1 MTSRVRCSCGR
12 IYDPVK
18 HTHCPDCGAESAVE
32 SVVVAEKVKPPVPPV
47 PTGRPTPP
55 TKSGAGETKPLDF
68 QQLLRSVPWPVY
80 AGAAAVALLILIFAL
95 RPARPKVD
103 QASNEES
110 GRQAPTPQENA
121 SPTASPS
128 TGPGAPSVP
137 PGAPTFPPVV
147 PSMAVGNLAELISN
161 AGQKGIVKLKPGLYQ
176 GGIVITQPVQ
186 IVGDTTGGGQVF
198 IQSDTKDA
206 IAIRSKGVVLQN
218 LQVLFNGSGEVP
230 AISVNEN
237 GELETDGVKVM
248 SSSNYGIVVRG
259 NASMKATACT
269 FTATN
274 GTAAQ
279 IDRQSRGS
287 FTKCSFTDA
296 QNGVAVGNGSTV
308 EFSSCAFERNGVRTG
323 RGGIMTVSGD
333 KAGATIQDC
342 RFASNPSGI
351 AVGEGGTITISNSQF
366 KDNGISSTQ
375 GNSSPGL
382 IQVRTAGTAKLDN
395 TTFETNAQ
403 GVVAANG
410 GVLELTKCRFDGT
423 GLQTRGELVANSMA
437 ICGNGQGTT
446 MTVRDCTINGSASYN
461 VAVIWSAKLTME
473 NSEISGARTVGL
485 LVGDR
490 NGLPASAEVKQCKF
504 MRNTTGIGVCSG
516 SSATV
521 TDSESRENSEGVIAL
536 DRGTRL
542 SLNKTMLIGN
552 RDHGVC
558 AYGGAAAEVTDS
570 QIENNARGAQSG
582 MQQKS
587 SGTGSSLV
595 LLNTRVA
602 GNQVFGAGAYSKNQ
616 LTLNGVTFENNGKT
630 NVYKESGA
638 IVRTDGP
645 LDPGQSQASTDNAE
659 QEGDKQS
666 SGNSTKRAR
675 RTKQQRGMTD
685 DDARR
690 IIRRFFPRP

>member
-1 MTSRVRCSCGR
+1 M
-12 IYDPVK
+12 K

-32 SVVVAEKVKPPVPPV
+32 SVVVAEKVKAPSVPP
-47 PTGRPTPP
+47 PLPTPP
-55 TKSGAGETKPLDF
+55 PQRSDGQAKPPDF
-68 QQLLRSVPWPVY
+68 QQLLRSIPWPVY
-80 AGAAAVALLILIFAL
+80 AGAAAVVLLILIFAL
-95 RPARPKVD
+95 RSPRPSLNQTAKD
-103 QASNEES
+103 EN
-110 GRQAPTPQENA
+110 GRQAPTPQQGV
-121 SPTASPS
+121 SPGEMPS
-128 TGPGAPSVP
+128 TGPTAPPGAPNVG

-147 PSMAVGNLAELISN
+147 PGTVVGNLAELISG
-161 AGQKGIVKLKPGLYQ
+161 AGQKGTVKLKPGLYQ
-176 GGIVITQPVQ
+176 GGVVIAQPVQ
-186 IVGDTTGGGQVF
+186 IIGDNTSGGQVF

-218 LQVLFNGSGEVP
+218 VQVLFNGSGEVP
-230 AISVNEN
+230 AISVTDS

-248 SSSNYGIVVRG
+248 SSSNYGVVVRG
-259 NASMKATACT
+259 NGVIKATAST
-269 FTATN
+269 FTTTN

-279 IDRQSRGS
+279 IDRQSRAN

-296 QNGVAVGNGSTV
+296 QTGLAVGNGSST
-308 EFSSCAFERNGVRTG
+308 ELSSCAFERNGARTG
-323 RGGIMTVSGD
+323 RGAIMTVSGD
-333 KAGATIQDC
+333 KTNVTIQDC
-342 RFASNPSGI
+342 RFGSNPSGI
-351 AVGEGGTITISNSQF
+351 TVGEGGSITISNSQF

-382 IQVRTAGTAKLDN
+382 IQVRSAGIAKLDN
-395 TTFETNAQ
+395 DTFEANSQ
-403 GVVAANG
+403 GIVATNG
-410 GVLELTKCRFDGT
+410 GTLELNKCRFDGN

-437 ICGNGQGTT
+437 ICGNGNGTI

-461 VAVIWSAKLTME
+461 VAVIWSAKLSIE
-473 NSEISGARTVGL
+473 NTEISGARTVGL

-490 NGLPASAEVKQCKF
+490 NGLPASAEVKHCKF

-521 TDSESRENSEGVIAL
+521 TDSESRENSEGAIAL
-536 DRGTRL
+536 DRGTHL

-552 RDHGVC
+552 RDHGIC
-558 AYGGAAAEVTDS
+558 AYGGAAAEVADS

-587 SGTGSSLV
+587 SATGSSLV

-602 GNQVFGAGAYSKNQ
+602 GNQMFGAGAYSKNQ
-616 LTLNGVTFENNGKT
+616 LTLNAVTFENNGKT

-638 IVRTDGP
+638 IVRTDAP
-645 LDPGQSQASTDNAE
+645 LDPGSSPASNPDSDQSND
-659 QEGDKQS
+659 GQS
-666 SGNSTKRAR
+666 RSTKKVR

-685 DDARR
+685 EDARR